1 MPFLSFFFSLNNEQ
15 ENNEKRLSQH
25 SAKEKDMSKEVIDHE
40 RREKVK
46 RLKDTELALA
56 TSEEACAH
64 FLPQWS
70 SRLLSKFK
78 IILVLIES

>member
-1 MPFLSFFFSLNNEQ
+1 
-15 ENNEKRLSQH
+15 
-25 SAKEKDMSKEVIDHE
+25 MSKEVIDHE